1 MARKSY
7 DREMALFTDDEIHD
21 GNADWQILRD
31 GGISL
36 YLRPAV
42 LEAELEW
49 LRSRDYELKEL
60 DSGLWL
66 TEALMHDALASALCF
81 PAYYGRNLDALNEC
95 LTEDVAVPTIGGLVL
110 VLKRFHLFAEVSSLA
125 RAVLDIC
132 ARASRSYMLSGRRF
146 MVLVHSD
153 DPLSRF
159 DGLGC
164 VDAGWNRK
172 EWLLKNR
179 GL

>member
-1 MARKSY
+1 MAS
-7 DREMALFTDDEIHD
+7 FTDGEIHD
-21 GNADWQILRD
+21 RNPDWQILRD

-36 YLRPAV
+36 YLSPAV

-49 LRSRDYELKEL
+49 LRSRDYEVKEL

-125 RAVLDIC
+125 RAVLV
-132 ARASRSYMLSGRRF
+132 Y
-146 MVLVHSD
+146 V
-153 DPLSRF
+153 
-159 DGLGC
+159 
-164 VDAGWNRK
+164 
-172 EWLLKNR
+172 R
-179 GL
+179 GHPGATC